1 MKDFLLK
8 HWIKIT
14 GVAVGTLGG
23 YIYYYFIGC
32 VSGTC
37 PITSNPYNMMIY
49 GAVLGYLLFELFSD
63 VVKDRKTEKVS
74 EISEINDS
82 IDKNKL

>member
-1 MKDFLLK
+1 MKNFLSK
-8 HWIKIT
+8 HWIKIM

-23 YIYYYFIGC
+23 YLYYYYIGC
-32 VSGTC
+32 MSGTC

-63 VVKDRKTEKVS
+63 VVKDRKIEKVS
-74 EISEINDS
+74 EITEINDS

>member
-63 VVKDRKTEKVS
+63 VVKDRKIEKVS